1 MNDFKK
7 KWKDINN
14 NKSEHSDSEQN
25 ENDSFNDNKIC
36 LLLQLVN
43 FFNRDEMNEEE
54 EDESNNEEENID
66 NEVKQ
71 EEKKC
76 LAKIKKMKKFI
87 YKLSNIDLCEILDLN
102 IDKKKKY

>member
-1 MNDFKK
+1 MNDFQK

-14 NKSEHSDSEQN
+14 NKSEHSDSEQS

-36 LLLQLVN
+36 LLLKLVN

-66 NEVKQ
+66 DEVKQ
-71 EEKKC
+71 EEK
-76 LAKIKKMKKFI
+76 
-87 YKLSNIDLCEILDLN
+87 NV
-102 IDKKKKY
+102 